1 MEIDKE
7 YTYEEI
13 TTNGLEPNEVENIDY
28 LVYEKGEKVFFFEE
42 LRKDKL
48 RLYSVINR
56 NSFFLS

>member
-13 TTNGLEPNEVENIDY
+13 STNGLEPNKVENIDY